1 MISNPPAPSTQVNY
15 LVLMGSENDY
25 PWKETDRL
33 REEVQRT
40 SSGTDQIRVRQG
52 RWPVSMARCLPSVSH
67 HRLRRLLV
75 SGLRK
80 RKKCDG

>member
-1 MISNPPAPSTQVNY
+1 
-15 LVLMGSENDY
+15 MGSENDY

-40 SSGTDQIRVRQG
+40 SSGIDRIRVRQG

-67 HRLRRLLV
+67 HVYGVCWIEAKEMRGVEASTTCSHSSL
-75 SGLRK
+75 
-80 RKKCDG
+80 